1 MLQRGTACCNA
12 LLSLGGCIDLC
23 SSRRSRRATD
33 DHLRVCTL
41 QRPKDVATIG
51 ALRVTGDSLSF
62 PCSLPPARPRADPTV
77 PRHWQPT
84 SHNVRARTHTH
95 ARTHDRSMTLRSS
108 TTLTPPTMCD
118 DPNRQLRP
126 LPHLRPRPSFVR
138 FAYSTVPMHRAR
150 RQQCAGATVAAHATQ
165 DAAYVQHYR
174 FASGPVPQAAVWLA
188 CRSCRTRSRRGQG
201 RRASRQD
208 TPTR

>member
-1 MLQRGTACCNA
+1 M
-12 LLSLGGCIDLC
+12 C

-77 PRHWQPT
+77 PRRWQPT
-84 SHNVRARTHTH
+84 SHNVRARAHAHARTRTH
-95 ARTHDRSMTLRSS
+95 ARPLDDLAVIDDVDAANDVRRPKPTVEAAAAPAAATVVCSLRRTVLCPCTVHAGSNVLCVHYCGSARDAARSMCPTLPIRG
-108 TTLTPPTMCD
+108 
-118 DPNRQLRP
+118 
-126 LPHLRPRPSFVR
+126 
-138 FAYSTVPMHRAR
+138 RA
-150 RQQCAGATVAAHATQ
+150 CAA
-165 DAAYVQHYR
+165 
-174 FASGPVPQAAVWLA
+174 AAVWLA